1 MNFSNR
7 CKREEKK
14 MVGQI
19 LGITTLTLSFQST
32 PQAALTF
39 ATSTQAA
46 AHPRAQ
52 SAWQDDRGQHFT

>member
-1 MNFSNR
+1 
-7 CKREEKK
+7 